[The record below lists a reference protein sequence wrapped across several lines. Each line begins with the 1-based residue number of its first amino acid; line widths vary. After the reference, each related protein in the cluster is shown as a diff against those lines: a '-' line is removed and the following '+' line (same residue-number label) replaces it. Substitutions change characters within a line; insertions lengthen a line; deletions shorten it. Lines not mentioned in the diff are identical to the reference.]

1 MKIAALMDPRDVI
14 KLDVLKETQTLL
26 NALSRAAGSQR
37 RLKLLLPFIE
47 KYSAHNMG
55 FFGLMGSDKMI
66 ELVEELCNCLQAG
79 EKGSDLPSF
88 DVQMGCWTFLGNL
101 GPSVFIARS
110 ASLCD
115 LEYLYVVTKRTKVHP
130 DVLEMVARV
139 MAPILKRISEHD
151 DIPLRREIP
160 EEVKQS
166 LEQTGNAHIARYLE
180 AQLPPVV
187 MPSIREL
194 AAAKLAKIE
203 RYEEEQARLEAI
215 KLEERKEVMR
225 ARVQYMEEDIPRDLA
240 IRPAEIY
247 SPKRRRRKLLEGKAR
262 ISRSSKKRAGIEGTV
277 GYGERRESLGEAAI
291 APAGTKLKVS
301 RKRGRE
307 EVLDEIAGPSKVSP
321 PRTPT
326 NTRSSKRVRLATNA
340 STVKER
346 RRPTLHKPSRN
357 AHESD
362 SDASDSPSAG
372 NGSDDQSGE
381 SEEDEEPEAR
391 ASISMSKKGVK
402 KSVAADKAGAVST
415 PTQVSKPIQAR
426 ATRAPSPEH
435 GPTRGDLEA
444 PSWIL
449 PDLDDEGDE
458 TDEEQPRKASTR
470 ARKEVRKQGDIS
482 DEDGTPE
489 KISTTVKP
497 RVHTPLRPPVP
508 QPLRRSPRKHQ
519 PKRAHESDS
528 SSSDEDDD
536 YDTNDPLQTYRKNK
550 QSKVSKRASK
560 KGSRKNE
567 IKVEKSAPPTQIP
580 ARTVKTA
587 RGKKGKEPR
596 LPIRRDE
603 SDISDVDEDDESPP
617 PPPKVVTPI
626 RQRMT
631 NSESDISD
639 EDETP
644 STAAQPRVHTPS
656 LPPVPQSPLRRSP
669 RKHQPKRTYDS
680 DSSSSS
686 SDEGDSDDCY
696 EPRTNRNRKRIK
708 ISERGGK
715 RDPRQNAP
723 KAEKPPQPP
732 PAQGTKTKSVART
745 AAEKA
750 EARSAA
756 GKKAAATRAANHQAL
771 VDKITAELVT
781 EAQRAA
787 EAGGYRP
794 GAITKTQVKRRMK
807 REKEK
812 MKREDAR
819 ERLEAAAAMR
829 EQSAEAKN
837 IAAAEKQA
845 AAAKKRGA
853 TIAAKKAAISVKTEA
868 RSQSTVA
875 TKTNNTKIKKE
886 NKTAQERMVEVKAE
900 LAAGV
905 GAAPSSDGEDSAASE
920 GSVTEESEGE
930 AELSLAQEMSRQED
944 EAQKKAEIL
953 AGAARHRKAQR
964 EAAAKVKS
972 EAKETRK
979 MATKKRKQNLAEQ
992 EALENQATTLKTL
1005 LNTAC
1010 PPKKK
1015 YGWMEGDDADHGES
1029 SRAGEEDAAG
1039 SGYKADKKAKRRKIN
1054 PKK

>member
-1 MKIAALMDPRDVI
+1 MV
-14 KLDVLKETQTLL
+14 KLDVLKETQQLL
-26 NALSRAAGSQR
+26 DALGEAAGSQR
-37 RLKLLLPFIE
+37 RLKFLLPFIE

-88 DVQMGCWTFLGNL
+88 DVQMGCWSFLDDL
-101 GPSVFIARS
+101 RPSVFIARS

-115 LEYLYVVTKRTKVHP
+115 LEYLYVVTKRAKVHP
-130 DVLEMVARV
+130 EVLEMVARV

-160 EEVKQS
+160 EEVKQA
-166 LEQTGNAHIARYLE
+166 LEQTENAHIARYLE

-187 MPSIREL
+187 RPTLREL
-194 AAAKLAKIE
+194 AAAKLARIE

-215 KLEERKEVMR
+215 KLEERQEIMR
-225 ARVQYMEEDIPRDLA
+225 ARVQYMEEGIPRDLA

-262 ISRSSKKRAGIEGTV
+262 ISQPSKKRAGRAGTV
-277 GYGERRESLGEAAI
+277 GYGEERETLGEAAI
-291 APAGTKLKVS
+291 APAGTKLRVS

-307 EVLDEIAGPSKVSP
+307 EVFDEIAGPSKASP

-326 NTRSSKRVRLATNA
+326 NTGSSKRVHLATNT
-340 STVKER
+340 STVEER
-346 RRPTLHKPSRN
+346 RRPTLNKLSRN

-372 NGSDDQSGE
+372 DGSDAQSRE
-381 SEEDEEPEAR
+381 SEEDDEPEAR
-391 ASISMSKKGVK
+391 ASISMSKKGMK
-402 KSVAADKAGAVST
+402 QSVETDKTGAVST
-415 PTQVSKPIQAR
+415 PTQVSKPILAR
-426 ATRAPSPEH
+426 ATRAPSPVH
-435 GPTRGDLEA
+435 GPTRGDPAA

-458 TDEEQPRKASTR
+458 TDEEQPRKGPIR
-470 ARKEVRKQGDIS
+470 ARKEVKKQGDIS
-482 DEDGTPE
+482 DKDGTPE

-497 RVHTPLRPPVP
+497 RVHTPLRAPVP

-519 PKRAHESDS
+519 PKRANESD

-536 YDTNDPLQTYRKNK
+536 DAYDPPQTYHKNK
-550 QSKVSKRASK
+550 QNKVSKRIK
-560 KGSRKNE
+560 KKDSRKNE
-567 IKVEKSAPPTQIP
+567 IKVEKSAPPAQIP
-580 ARTVKTA
+580 AKTVKTA
-587 RGKKGKEPR
+587 RGKKGKEAR
-596 LPIRRDE
+596 LPIHRDE
-603 SDISDVDEDDESPP
+603 SDISDIDEDDESPQ

-626 RQRMT
+626 GQRIT
-631 NSESDISD
+631 ESESDISD

-644 STAAQPRVHTPS
+644 KPISTAAQPRAHTPS

-669 RKHQPKRTYDS
+669 RKHQLKRTYDS
-680 DSSSSS
+680 DTSSS
-686 SDEGDSDDCY
+686 SDEDDSDDCY
-696 EPRTNRNRKRIK
+696 EPRTNRNGKRIK
-708 ISERGGK
+708 ISEKGGK
-715 RDPRQNAP
+715 RDPRQNSP
-723 KAEKPPQPP
+723 KAEKPEQPP
-732 PAQGTKTKSVART
+732 PTLGAKTKSVAKT

-756 GKKAAATRAANHQAL
+756 AKRAAATRAANHQTF

-787 EAGGYRP
+787 DAGGYRP

-819 ERLEAAAAMR
+819 ERLEAAVAMR
-829 EQSAEAKN
+829 EQSAEAKK

-845 AAAKKRGA
+845 AAAKKRAA

-868 RSQSTVA
+868 RSQSTRV
-875 TKTNNTKIKKE
+875 TKNTNTKIKKE
-886 NKTAQERMVEVKAE
+886 NKTAQERTVKVKAE
-900 LAAGV
+900 LAAEA
-905 GAAPSSDGEDSAASE
+905 GATPSSDEEDSAASE
-920 GSVTEESEGE
+920 GSATEESEDE
-930 AELSLAQEMSRQED
+930 AEISLAQEMSRQED
-944 EAQKKAEIL
+944 EAQEKAEIL

-964 EAAAKVKS
+964 EAAVKVKT

-979 MATKKRKQNLAEQ
+979 VATKKRKQNSAEQ
-992 EALENQATTLKTL
+992 AALENQATTLQTL

-1015 YGWMEGDDADHGES
+1015 YAWMQGDDADHEES
-1029 SRAGEEDAAG
+1029 SRAGEEDAAE
-1039 SGYKADKKAKRRKIN
+1039 SSYEDNKKGKRRKIN

>member
-1 MKIAALMDPRDVI
+1 MDPKDRI
-14 KLDVLKETQTLL
+14 KLDVLKETQQLL
-26 NALSRAAGSQR
+26 DALSEAAGSER
-37 RLKLLLPFIE
+37 RLKFLLPFME
-47 KYSAHNMG
+47 RYSAHNMG

-79 EKGSDLPSF
+79 EKSSDLPGF
-88 DVQMGCWTFLGNL
+88 DVQMGFWTFLKDL
-101 GPSVFIARS
+101 RPSVFIARS

-115 LEYLYVVTKRTKVHP
+115 LEYLYVVTKRAKVHL

-166 LEQTGNAHIARYLE
+166 LEQTGNSHIARYLE

-187 MPSIREL
+187 MPSLREL
-194 AAAKLAKIE
+194 VAAKLARIE

-262 ISRSSKKRAGIEGTV
+262 ISRPSKKRAGIAGVV
-277 GYGERRESLGEAAI
+277 GYGEERETLGGAAI
-291 APAGTKLKVS
+291 APVGTKLRVS

-307 EVLDEIAGPSKVSP
+307 EALDEIAGPSKASP
-321 PRTPT
+321 PRIPA
-326 NTRSSKRVRLATNA
+326 NARSSKRVRLATDA
-340 STVKER
+340 STVEER
-346 RRPTLHKPSRN
+346 RRPALHKPSRN
-357 AHESD
+357 AYKSD
-362 SDASDSPSAG
+362 SEASDSPSAG
-372 NGSDDQSGE
+372 HGSDDKSGE
-381 SEEDEEPEAR
+381 SEEDEETEA
-391 ASISMSKKGVK
+391 
-402 KSVAADKAGAVST
+402 T
-415 PTQVSKPIQAR
+415 PTQVSKPVPVT
-426 ATRAPSPEH
+426 ATRAPSPVH
-435 GPTRGDLEA
+435 GPIRGDLAA

-470 ARKEVRKQGDIS
+470 ARKEVKKQGYIN
-482 DEDGTPE
+482 DEEGTPE
-489 KISTTVKP
+489 KISTMVKP
-497 RVHTPLRPPVP
+497 RVHTPLRPLVQ

-536 YDTNDPLQTYRKNK
+536 DDDANDPPQTYRKNK
-550 QSKVSKRASK
+550 QNKVSKRASK

-567 IKVEKSAPPTQIP
+567 TKVEKSAPPAQIP
-580 ARTVKTA
+580 ARTVKTG

-596 LPIRRDE
+596 LPISRDE
-603 SDISDVDEDDESPP
+603 SDISDVDEEDRSLPP
-617 PPPKVVTPI
+617 TPKVVTPI
-626 RQRMT
+626 QQRMT
-631 NSESDISD
+631 ESESDISD

-644 STAAQPRVHTPS
+644 KPMPTAAQPRAHTPS

-669 RKHQPKRTYDS
+669 RKHQPKRKYDS
-680 DSSSSS
+680 YSSSSS
-686 SDEGDSDDCY
+686 SSNEDDSDDCY
-696 EPRTNRNRKRIK
+696 EPRTNRNVKRIK
-708 ISERGGK
+708 ISEKGGK

-723 KAEKPPQPP
+723 KAEKPSQPP
-732 PAQGTKTKSVART
+732 PAVETKTKSVAKT

-756 GKKAAATRAANHQAL
+756 AKKAAATRAANHQAL
-771 VDKITAELVT
+771 VDKITAELVA
-781 EAQRAA
+781 EAQKAA
-787 EAGGYRP
+787 DAGGYRA

-819 ERLEAAAAMR
+819 ERLEAAVAMR
-829 EQSAEAKN
+829 EQSAEAKR

-845 AAAKKRGA
+845 AAAKKRAA
-853 TIAAKKAAISVKTEA
+853 TIAAKKAAISGKTEA

-875 TKTNNTKIKKE
+875 AKTTNTKAKKE
-886 NKTAQERMVEVKAE
+886 NKTTQERMAKVKAE
-900 LAAGV
+900 LAAE
-905 GAAPSSDGEDSAASE
+905 ARATPRSDEEDSGASE
-920 GSVTEESEGE
+920 GSATEESEDE

-944 EAQKKAEIL
+944 EAQEKAEIL

-964 EAAAKVKS
+964 EEAVKVGI
-972 EAKETRK
+972 EAKEARK
-979 MATKKRKQNLAEQ
+979 VATKKRKQNLAEQ
-992 EALENQATTLKTL
+992 AALENQATSLKTL
-1005 LNTAC
+1005 LNTAY
-1010 PPKKK
+1010 PPKKQ
-1015 YGWMEGDDADHGES
+1015 YAWMEGDDADHGES
-1029 SRAGEEDAAG
+1029 SRAGEEVAAG
-1039 SGYKADKKAKRRKIN
+1039 SGYETKKGKRRKIN